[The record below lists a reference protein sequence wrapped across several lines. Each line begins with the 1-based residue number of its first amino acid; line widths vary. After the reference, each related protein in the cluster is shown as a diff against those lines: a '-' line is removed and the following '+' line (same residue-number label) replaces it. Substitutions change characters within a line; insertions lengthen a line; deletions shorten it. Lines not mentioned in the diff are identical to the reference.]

1 MLYLHPATLVAI
13 NFDPVQVD
21 NFKAENPD
29 GLYVTQEWLEAMIE
43 RGFDVAHLAKFS
55 LRPDVLRHFE
65 ALVDVAWDYQ
75 QLARG
80 FIDAL
85 KESDFPFWVGQL
97 VHFQYADTPV
107 EPDKQYSI
115 GKIGTVHA
123 TELNKDVA
131 WYRVEWSTPMLV
143 GGRIIALAQE

>member
-115 GKIGTVHA
+115 GKVA
-123 TELNKDVA
+123 TISTGDKAVA
-131 WYRVEWSTPMLV
+131 FYRVEWSTDYLV
-143 GGRIIALAQE
+143 GGRIIALGQVE

>member
-1 MLYLHPATLVAI
+1 MLYLHPNTLTAI
-13 NFDPVQVD
+13 NFDQVQTA

-43 RGFDVAHLAKFS
+43 RGFDIGYLAKFS
-55 LRPDVLRHFE
+55 LRTDVLRHFE
-65 ALVDVAWDYQ
+65 AMVDALWPDA
-75 QLARG
+75 LAQA
-80 FIDAL
+80 FIDAYE
-85 KESDFPFWVGQL
+85 ESMHPFWVGQL

-107 EPDKQYSI
+107 EPDRQYSI

>member
-1 MLYLHPATLVAI
+1 MYLHPNTLIAI
-13 NFDPVQVD
+13 NFDLVQTA
-21 NFKAENPD
+21 NFTAEYPD
-29 GLYVTQEWLEAMIE
+29 GLHLTPDWLEAMIE
-43 RGFDVAHLAKFS
+43 RGFDLAHLAKFS
-55 LRPDVLRHFE
+55 LRPDVLRYFE
-65 ALVDVAWDYQ
+65 AMIDVLWSD
-75 QLARG
+75 QLAQA

-85 KESDFPFWVGQL
+85 KESEHPFWIGQL

-115 GKIGTVHA
+115 GKIGTIHA
-123 TELNKDVA
+123 TELNKTVA